1 MGRIDRMNKKEDKNR
16 RLINQNNNT
25 SESIPEKKNIIE
37 EALKESSDEVLAK
50 VIRELLNQDK
60 LH

>member
-1 MGRIDRMNKKEDKNR
+1 MNKKEDKNR

-50 VIRELLNQDK
+50 AIRELLNQDK

>member
-1 MGRIDRMNKKEDKNR
+1 MERIDKMNKKEQKNKK
-16 RLINQNNNT
+16 LINLTEET
-25 SESIPEKKNIIE
+25 SETIPEKKNIIE

-50 VIRELLNQDK
+50 AIQELLRKDK

>member
-50 VIRELLNQDK
+50 AIRELLNQDK

>member
-1 MGRIDRMNKKEDKNR
+1 MNKKEQKNKK
-16 RLINQNNNT
+16 LINLTEET
-25 SESIPEKKNIIE
+25 SETIPEKKNIIE

-50 VIRELLNQDK
+50 AIQELLRKDK